1 MDLLENIKVAL
12 RSIKSNILRSLLT
25 IMIIMVGITSL
36 VGILT
41 AIDTILLS
49 LSDNFSR
56 VGANSFNISQKYED
70 LKSQRRGRQSRV
82 GDIIDID
89 DAANFKEKYDF
100 PGTSVSVSS
109 YCSGNTTVKYKN
121 EKSNPTIS
129 LMGVDENYFNN
140 SGFEIVHGRNFNN
153 TDLEFGSHKA
163 IIGND
168 LIKLLFDDKPEMAIN
183 KMVDINGTNYKVI
196 GVLKEKGSG
205 GNARNDKFVF
215 IPLLNSKRYYHYS
228 DKKYDISVSVAD
240 ATQMDNAISYALG
253 KFRNIRKL
261 KASQDNDFEIN
272 KSDSLLEILKDA
284 TSKLR
289 FATIAIALITLLG
302 ASIGLMNIML
312 VTVTERTREVGI
324 RKALGATRKNIL
336 IQFLTEAVMIGQIGG
351 ILGILMGII
360 IGIVLAIYIKGQF
373 VVPWAWIFLGFFVNM
388 FVGIISGI
396 YPAMKASK
404 LDPIESL
411 RYE

>member
-1 MDLLENIKVAL
+1 
-12 RSIKSNILRSLLT
+12 
-25 IMIIMVGITSL
+25 MIIMVGITSL